1 MLFNTSNA
9 FQEIKKELLQSC
21 NLHSIVSLP
30 AGIFLPYSG
39 VKTNIIFFDK
49 TKATEEIRYYEVD
62 PGRTLTKNKPIT
74 SADMAEM
81 IASFKDKKL

>member
-1 MLFNTSNA
+1 MFNTSNA
-9 FQEIKKELLQSC
+9 FQEVKKQLLSDF

-49 TKATEEIRYYEVD
+49 TKATEQIRYYEID
-62 PGRTLTKNKPIT
+62 LGRKLTKNKPIT
-74 SADMAEM
+74 YEELQGMISA
-81 IASFKDKKL
+81 FKKREV